1 MPLTK
6 HSKLAK
12 PGDLDPILKIDV
24 CSRIHFKM
32 APAAEV
38 TGDKTPL
45 TLAVGSKNP
54 VKIRAAKSGVGKA
67 FPEEKYDIKVFPYSV
82 PSGVSDQPMGD
93 FETRK
98 GAKARARN
106 AAEKYKEE
114 HGEVSWS

>member
-12 PGDLDPILKIDV
+12 PGDLGPILKIDV

-38 TGDKTPL
+38 TGDKIPL